1 MPLLLLIFAASF
13 LSQFCFAQQPTTR
26 DTEIYLVG
34 RVGQPRKLAV
44 LPSGD
49 ELWTAPIFFDSPPA
63 PLKTITLIYL
73 TKRADASEGLPIES
87 DKSSRIFP
95 PNTEI
100 KQKLT
105 RRSDGTFEDI
115 YYYETRHNTADKQK
129 VPLKPQFIAEPL
141 KPNN

>member
-1 MPLLLLIFAASF
+1 MPLLLLIFAVSF
-13 LSQFCFAQQPTTR
+13 LSQFCSAQQPTIQG
-26 DTEIYLVG
+26 TEIYLIG
-34 RVGQPRKLAV
+34 RVGQPRKLSV

-49 ELWTAPIFFDSPPA
+49 ELWTAPIFFDSPTA

-73 TKRADASEGLPIES
+73 TKRADASKGLPIES
-87 DKSSRIFP
+87 DKGSRFFP

-115 YYYETRHNTADKQK
+115 YYYESRRNTTGKQT
-129 VPLKPQFIAEPL
+129 LPL